1 MAELQNFDMV
11 GAYSRGYGS
20 GAQMRDD
27 RRQQQD
33 QAQIRALAPQ
43 VVGGDLAAYQ
53 QAAAVDPAAAQQL
66 QGAGDVTFKR
76 LAGAYKLVDDAR
88 KSNDIRAVNA
98 ALKQTAPF
106 FSQVLGKPVP
116 TEWTPDMDEG
126 WGKLG
131 QQIAMASVPKSTDM
145 PTGYREFELKAQAA
159 GLKPGT
165 PEYQEA
171 ANIALGRTG
180 RASSAGFSQVKFT
193 GADGR
198 ERIGVMNGKT
208 GKIDMADGTSFDPTS
223 GAITPTQSEAQPVT
237 QFTGPDGLPVN
248 IGNDVPPEV
257 RAAILA
263 NPAGFAGAP
272 DGSTAQLPPTTRGA
286 APTAFIGRA
295 PEEQAGLTTAAQE
308 QAKLA
313 VLPQTLQL
321 QTAAGV
327 QEATGKAEAEARV
340 KREADLAN
348 AAQKKYV
355 DANTT
360 IGLLDQAEQLIGKST
375 GSRLGA
381 ARDTAAATF
390 GVSTEGAQAIAQLQ
404 PIAAALTLAV
414 PRMEGPQSDADR
426 MLYQKAAGDFANPEV
441 PTETRLAALQQMR
454 VLAQKYVN
462 TGGRPS
468 AAPKTY
474 SVGQTV
480 EHNGKVYRVVGGD
493 PSDPDLEEVR

>member
-43 VVGGDLAAYQ
+43 IVGGDLAAYQ

-88 KSNDIRAVNA
+88 KSGDIRAVNA

-116 TEWTPDMDEG
+116 TEWAVNDPAWEEG

-131 QQIAMASVPKSTDM
+131 QQIAMAQTGSGTQGRVQSTYVDGDGQRVAIM
-145 PTGYREFELKAQAA
+145 AD
-159 GLKPGT
+159 GT
-165 PEYQEA
+165 QKVLG
-171 ANIALGRTG
+171 ANDSGM
-180 RASSAGFSQVKFT
+180 SQQTISIT
-193 GADGR
+193 GADGKPR
-198 ERIGVMNGKT
+198 QFTFDKRTGNYVPADQGGASSALGAAQPLGTNANPLPQGGTQQIVDQIAEQANRMIAAGV
-208 GKIDMADGTSFDPTS
+208 P
-223 GAITPTQSEAQPVT
+223 EAQVE
-237 QFTGPDGLPVN
+237 QW
-248 IGNDVPPEV
+248 
-257 RAAILA
+257 AMSQQ
-263 NPAGFAGAP
+263 GA
-272 DGSTAQLPPTTRGA
+272 QA
-286 APTAFIGRA
+286 APVATQGSAFVGRA
-295 PEEQAGLTTAAQE
+295 PEEQAALTTAAQE

-340 KREADLAN
+340 KREADLAS

-462 TGGRPS
+462 TGGRPA